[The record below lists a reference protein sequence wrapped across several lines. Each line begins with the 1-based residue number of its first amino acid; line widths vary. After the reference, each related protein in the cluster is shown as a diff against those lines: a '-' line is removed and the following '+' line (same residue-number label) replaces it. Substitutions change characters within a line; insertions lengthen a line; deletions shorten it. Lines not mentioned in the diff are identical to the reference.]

1 MVWKKIV
8 KPAFIVGQFVR
19 GFIHGAGD
27 ELIETFTDAE
37 ITRFKDT
44 SELLEQCEPWDQH
57 LKEEAYEEIN
67 KALKKENYKKA
78 REVID
83 KNSKDTANPIC
94 ITVLKM
100 AVVEVCTKC
109 TTLLLEALPTGII
122 IPKN

>member
-1 MVWKKIV
+1 MGWNKIA
-8 KPAFIVGQFVR
+8 KPVFFAGQFLR
-19 GFIHGAGD
+19 GFIDGSKD
-27 ELIETFTDAE
+27 ELVETFTDAE

-44 SELLEQCEPWDQH
+44 AEILEKCEPWEQH
-57 LKEEAYEEIN
+57 LEDRAYEKIN
-67 KALKKENYKKA
+67 QALKKENYKKA
-78 REVID
+78 REAID

-122 IPKN
+122 VPKN

>member
-1 MVWKKIV
+1 MGWNRIA
-8 KPAFIVGQFVR
+8 KPAFAIGQFLR
-19 GFIHGAGD
+19 GFMDGAAD
-27 ELIETFTDAE
+27 ELAETFTDAE

-44 SELLEQCEPWDQH
+44 AEVLEKCEPWDQH
-57 LKEEAYEEIN
+57 LKEEAYEKIN

-109 TTLLLEALPTGII
+109 TTLLLEALPTGIM